1 MNITSSSNDF
11 MAELGMTLIL
21 HRSLAVLGID
31 GYTVLK
37 IFARYGQQ
45 PYTKNDWGR
54 GTQSRST
61 GSSRMCQQLMGNM
74 KAWQFQLLG
83 RSGLCWYDQG
93 TQIKCHFSVF
103 IGGQTLGNV

>member
-11 MAELGMTLIL
+11 MAEWGMTLIL

-31 GYTVLK
+31 GYTVPK
-37 IFARYGQQ
+37 IFARNGQQ

-74 KAWQFQLLG
+74 KALMTITDKYLAVPITREIWALLIWS
-83 RSGLCWYDQG
+83 RHSD
-93 TQIKCHFSVF
+93 
-103 IGGQTLGNV
+103 